1 MSVLDFGLKSFFRP
15 RLYEI
20 TRDDAPVGAIE
31 CSRMWE
37 RATITIDGA
46 RYAAAREGK
55 MSGQFYLEVNGN
67 RLATAEKP
75 STSGR
80 RFTVQV
86 GDRTLTLQAAST
98 FGRSFILTEH
108 DVQIGGINPLGW
120 LSRKWQA
127 EIPAGLALEV
137 QVFLIWLFILLW
149 RRAQAAIVATS
160 TINTTL
166 IGSR

>member
-1 MSVLDFGLKSFFRP
+1 MSVLEFGLKSFFRP
-15 RLYEI
+15 RVYEI
-20 TRDDAPVGAIE
+20 TRGDAPAGAIE

-46 RYAAAREGK
+46 SYAGAREGK
-55 MSGQFYLEVNGN
+55 MSGQFYLEANGN
-67 RLATAEKP
+67 RLATAAKP
-75 STSGR
+75 STRGR

-108 DVQIGGINPLGW
+108 DVQIGGIIPLGW
-120 LSRKWQA
+120 LSRKWRA
-127 EIPAGLALEV
+127 EFPADLALEA
-137 QVFLIWLFILLW
+137 QVFLIWLVIILW

-160 TINTTL
+160 SINTTL
-166 IGSR
+166 GSS